1 MNGVNIRVV
10 DVVVFCF
17 CGGVAAGFWWWITRR
32 VDHRDSVSQE
42 WRDAHGRDQGTKGGF
57 R

>member
-1 MNGVNIRVV
+1 MRILVV
-10 DVVVFCF
+10 LGVVVVA
-17 CGGVAAGFWWWITRR
+17 GVWRLWWWITRH
-32 VDHRDSVSQE
+32 VDHRESVSQE